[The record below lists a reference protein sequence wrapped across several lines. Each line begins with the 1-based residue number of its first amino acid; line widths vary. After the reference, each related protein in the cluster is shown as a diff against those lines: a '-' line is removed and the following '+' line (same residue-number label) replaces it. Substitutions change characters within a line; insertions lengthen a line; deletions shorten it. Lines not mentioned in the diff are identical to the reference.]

1 MQYKAETPD
10 ISTQAGS
17 LETFELLARMGAW
30 NGWWT
35 GGGSQVDGEGGRERE
50 REAGRV
56 SPVGWLGGNRQ
67 NQQRVT
73 RTPRY

>member
-1 MQYKAETPD
+1 MQHKAVGGGEEAPD

-30 NGWWT
+30 T
-35 GGGSQVDGEGGRERE
+35 GGGRMRGERGGEGGREG
-50 REAGRV
+50 ASGV
-56 SPVGWLGGNRQ
+56 SPGWLGGNRQ